1 MDNLTLRST
10 RVVLPDGVRPAAI
23 EIERGRITR
32 IVTDA
37 VPDAI
42 DFADLVVSPG
52 IVDTHVHIN
61 EPGRTDWEGFDTAT
75 RAAAAGGVTTVVD
88 MPLNSVPATTDVAAL
103 EAKREA
109 ARGKCHVDVAFWGGV
124 VPGNA
129 SQLDALV
136 DAGVRGFKCFLV
148 PSGVDEFP
156 PVGERDLREAMPI
169 IARRGVPLLVHAEHP
184 RVIADCGLRIA
195 DLLRIEEVGSRSTIA
210 DSLKS
215 GDLTASID
223 SQPSIAQS
231 LITQPPITQSPI
243 AQSPIAQSPITQST
257 INPQSAILNPQYA
270 RYLATRPPEAEVEA
284 IRLIVRLARE
294 FRARVHI
301 VHVASVEAAEEIAR
315 AKADGISLTAE
326 TCPHYLTF
334 AAEEIAAGATE
345 FKCAPP
351 IRDARHRSALLDAL
365 DGGTLDLVASDH
377 SPAPPALKC
386 GGDFLRAWGGI
397 ASVELSM
404 AAVWTAVAL
413 RDTDALRAIAR
424 LMSDA
429 PARLAG
435 LDRKGQIA
443 PGCDADLM
451 VWDPD
456 ATRAVD
462 PSRLQQRHKLTP
474 YAGRTLRG
482 VVHATFVR
490 GEQVWRDDRLSH
502 ARCGRLL

>member
-23 EIERGRITR
+23 VIERGRITR
-32 IVTDA
+32 IITDV

-42 DFADLVVSPG
+42 DFGDLVVSPG
-52 IVDTHVHIN
+52 VVDTHVHIN

-88 MPLNSVPATTDVAAL
+88 MPLNSVPATTDVASL

-109 ARGKCHVDVAFWGGV
+109 APGKCHVDVAFWGGV

-129 SQLDALV
+129 SHLDALV

-156 PVGERDLREAMPI
+156 PVGERDLRDAMPI

-195 DLLRIEEVGSRSTIA
+195 DLLRIEEVGSRSRIA
-210 DSLKS
+210 DSWKT

-223 SQPSIAQS
+223 SQPLIAQS
-231 LITQPPITQSPI
+231 SID
-243 AQSPIAQSPITQST
+243 QSPITQST

-270 RYLATRPPEAEVEA
+270 GYRATRPPEAEVEA
-284 IRLIVRLARE
+284 IRLMIRLARE
-294 FRARVHI
+294 FGARVHI
-301 VHVASVEAAEEIAR
+301 VHVASLEAADEIAR
-315 AKADGISLTAE
+315 AKADGISVTAE

-365 DGGTLDLVASDH
+365 DRGTLDLVASDH
-377 SPAPPALKC
+377 SPAPAALKC

-397 ASVELSM
+397 ASLEIAM
-404 AAVWTAVAL
+404 AAVWTAL
-413 RDTDALRAIAR
+413 GSRGRQTSGNDALRAIGR

-435 LDRKGQIA
+435 FNRKGRIA
-443 PGCDADLM
+443 VGCDADLV

-456 ATRAVD
+456 ATRTVD

-490 GEQVWRDDRLSH
+490 GQQVWRDDRLAH
-502 ARCGRLL
+502 AQCGRLL

>member
-23 EIERGRITR
+23 AIERGRITR
-32 IVTDA
+32 IITDV

-42 DFADLVVSPG
+42 DFGDLVVSPG
-52 IVDTHVHIN
+52 VVDTHVHIN

-88 MPLNSVPATTDVAAL
+88 MPLNSVPATTDVASL

-129 SQLDALV
+129 SHLDALV

-156 PVGERDLREAMPI
+156 PVGERDLRDAMPI

-184 RVIADCGLRIA
+184 DVIADCGLRIA
-195 DLLRIEEVGSRSTIA
+195 DLLRIEGGTDGLAIA
-210 DSLKS
+210 DLLKR
-215 GDLTASID
+215 GDLGD
-223 SQPSIAQS
+223 LEDLAQS
-231 LITQPPITQSPI
+231 SIPQSSINPQSPI
-243 AQSPIAQSPITQST
+243 LQSA

-270 RYLATRPPEAEVEA
+270 LYLTSRPPLAEVEA
-284 IRLIVRLARE
+284 IQLTIRLARE
-294 FRARVHI
+294 FGARVHI
-301 VHVASVEAAEEIAR
+301 VHVASVEAADEIAR
-315 AKADGISLTAE
+315 AKADGISVTAE

-365 DGGTLDLVASDH
+365 DRGTLDLVASDH
-377 SPAPPALKC
+377 SPAPAALKC

-397 ASVELSM
+397 ASLEIAM
-404 AAVWTAVAL
+404 AAVWTALGSRGRQASGN
-413 RDTDALRAIAR
+413 DALRAIAR
-424 LMSDA
+424 LMSHA

-435 LDRKGQIA
+435 FNRKGRIA
-443 PGCDADLM
+443 VGCDADLV

-456 ATRAVD
+456 ATRTVD

-490 GEQVWRDDRLSH
+490 GEEVWRDDRLAH
-502 ARCGRLL
+502 AQCGRLL